1 MKFLLQDKV
10 YINCDEGTYRISD
23 DNFLQKGKKE
33 SVLFSHKCQGV
44 YIFIVGKDTVLDI
57 TSSNNLMSNTKLIHV
72 KKSIIF

>member
-33 SVLFSHKCQGV
+33 YYFHTNVKG

-57 TSSNNLMSNTKLIHV
+57 TSNFTCR
-72 KKSIIF
+72 